1 MMKLRSIIT
10 LALWLAS
17 LAGSFL
23 PVRAAA
29 CEMTCC
35 TVADITCD
43 MNDMM
48 DGCPMMDDGSLLHPI
63 PSAPLGVTTGKVILC
78 AAPSALLP
86 PDLPSHADLVAY
98 RQQLKPLRLPPPPVH
113 LLI

>member
-1 MMKLRSIIT
+1 MMRLRSIIT

-29 CEMTCC
+29 CEFACC

-43 MNDMM
+43 VNDMV
-48 DGCPMMDDGSLLHPI
+48 DGCSMMEDDSLLPPI
-63 PSAPLGVTTGKVILC
+63 PATTLGSTTGKVIIC

-86 PDLPSHADLVAY
+86 PDVPSHADLVAY
-98 RQQLKPLRLPPPPVH
+98 RQQLKPLRLSPPPVH